1 MTGMGI
7 FQSYR
12 FRYRC
17 QFPSAAGRFSDS
29 TSLVTIANRI
39 NVQYGDV
46 KGKILLQAAKNAKIK
61 AEAELVLKNT
71 PLLKKL
77 KIKKILA
84 PTLGETP

>member
-17 QFPSAAGRFSDS
+17 QFSSAAGRFSDS

-39 NVQYGDV
+39 NRQYGDV
-46 KGKILLQAAKNAKIK
+46 KEKILLKAAKNAKTK
-61 AEAELVLKNT
+61 AEA
-71 PLLKKL
+71 
-77 KIKKILA
+77 
-84 PTLGETP
+84 